1 MARLFTDVIRD
12 IAGGE
17 LVDEATTAINNLVSA
32 VDETGK
38 GGSLT
43 IKISVKP
50 NGRGGGMNVG
60 YDVAA
65 KLPQGEKLTSVMWP
79 TPEGDLLASD
89 PRQKSLDLKTVPAA
103 VATQLTELKTVNA

>member
-17 LVDEATTAINNLVSA
+17 LVDEATTAINSVVSA
-32 VDETGK
+32 VSETGK
-38 GGSLT
+38 AGHLT
-43 IKISVKP
+43 IKIAIKP
-50 NGRGGGMNVG
+50 NGRGGAMNVV
-60 YDVAA
+60 YDVAT
-65 KLPQGEKLTSVMWP
+65 KVPQGEKLTSVMWP

-103 VATQLTELKTVNA
+103 VTSQPAELKTVNS

>member
-17 LVDEATTAINNLVSA
+17 LVDEATTAINNLVTA

-38 GGSLT
+38 GGSVVV
-43 IKISVKP
+43 KITVKP
-50 NGRGGGMNVG
+50 NGRGGGVNVG

-65 KLPQGEKLTSVMWP
+65 KIPQGEKLTSVMWP
-79 TPEGDLLASD
+79 TPEGDLLATD
-89 PRQKSLDLKTVPAA
+89 PRQKTLDLKTVPDA
-103 VATQLTELKTVNA
+103 VATQPAELKTVNS

>member
-17 LVDEATTAINNLVSA
+17 LVDEATTAINNVVTAVS
-32 VDETGK
+32 ETGK
-38 GGSLT
+38 AGHLT
-43 IKISVKP
+43 IKIAIKP
-50 NGRGGGMNVG
+50 NGRGGAMNVI
-60 YDVAA
+60 YDVAS
-65 KLPQGEKLTSVMWP
+65 KVPQGDKLTSVMWP

-103 VATQLTELKTVNA
+103 VDTAPAALKTVNA